1 MAQPQVTY
9 AQSRS
14 NVLLSPLVLALLL
27 VLYGAGMMVLP
38 VYLFGMTVGLWLSA
52 TLFVGGVGVVVV
64 LSGANREQEAA
75 QPTVRQSRA
84 AQITPA
90 PAQPWVRPR
99 IVPFQ

>member
-1 MAQPQVTY
+1 MAQPQLAYT
-9 AQSRS
+9 QSRS
-14 NVLLSPLVLALLL
+14 NALLSPLILALLL

-38 VYLFGMTVGLWLSA
+38 VYFFGLTVGLWLSA
-52 TLFVGGVGVVVV
+52 ALFAGGVGVVVV
-64 LSGANREQEAA
+64 LSGANRAQQAA
-75 QPTVRQSRA
+75 QPTVRQPRA